1 MKKALIT
8 GASSGLGREL
18 AYNLSDLGYDLVLVA
33 RDKKGLEETKKN
45 CKTKADIYICD
56 LSNEKEVKQLYEDN
70 KKVDL
75 LINNAGFGLFGYFHE
90 TDLQKELDMIDVNI
104 KALHILTKLYL
115 SDFIKND
122 SGRILNVGSVA
133 GFQAGPQLSTYY
145 STKNYVVKQTL
156 AISHELKELKSNVKI
171 SVLCPG
177 PFNSKFNETA
187 GAVFKSKNIESVE
200 IAKYAINKMFRN
212 KVIIMPGLRWKFST
226 FMSRFMPYN
235 LLMKITSNFQS
246 KKQEK

>member
-8 GASSGLGREL
+8 GASSGLGKEL
-18 AYNLSDLGYDLVLVA
+18 AYQLSELGYELILVA

-45 CKTKADIYICD
+45 CKTEAKIYICN
-56 LSNEKEVKQLYEDN
+56 LTKEENVIKMYEEN
-70 KKVDL
+70 KNVDL

-90 TDLQKELDMIDVNI
+90 TDLQKELEMIDVNI

-115 SDFIKND
+115 KDFIKKD

-133 GFQAGPQLSTYY
+133 GFQAGPKLSTYY

-156 AISHELKELKSNVKI
+156 AISHELKELNSNVKI

-187 GAVFKSKNIESVE
+187 GAKFNSKNIESKE
-200 IAKYAINKMFRN
+200 IAKYAIKKMFTN
-212 KVIIMPGLRWKFST
+212 KIIIMPGLIWKTTT
-226 FMSRFMPYN
+226 FMSRFMPYSI
-235 LLMKITSNFQS
+235 LMKITSNFQD
-246 KKQEK
+246 KKQK